1 MRKNEKNEKKVRI
14 KMKCMKDRRKMR
26 KYYYKFIIKLEK
38 SEKSDEIRWKIEEK
52 WENTTIN
59 LS

>member
-38 SEKSDEIRWKIEEK
+38 SEKSDEIR
-52 WENTTIN
+52 
-59 LS
+59 